1 MLDVETC
8 TKHGEE
14 IAVLKTRLNGMDGK
28 LDEILGLARATNGR
42 VRRLEQWRSF
52 LTGGVVITLSVMSG
66 AFAILR
72 WVAP

>member
-1 MLDVETC
+1 MLDIETG

-66 AFAILR
+66 AFALLR